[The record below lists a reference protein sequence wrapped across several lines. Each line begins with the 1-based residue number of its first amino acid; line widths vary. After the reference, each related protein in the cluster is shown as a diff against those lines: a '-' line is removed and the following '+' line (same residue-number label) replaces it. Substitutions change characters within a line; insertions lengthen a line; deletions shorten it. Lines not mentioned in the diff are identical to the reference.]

1 MYRFETQLPIM
12 RDNEF
17 MMIVETWV
25 GYTPMFDIGIAP
37 HDVVNFVFIRP
48 RYAPRVC
55 RDE

>member
-1 MYRFETQLPIM
+1 
-12 RDNEF
+12 

-55 RDE
+55 GMNEIKDRAVRG